1 MEATKVADDKLAV
14 SINEAAAMI
23 GLKRDLT
30 YRLILGGDIRS
41 FKVGS
46 RRLVSVEALRVY
58 ISRRTAE
65 DQRVEVES

>member
-1 MEATKVADDKLAV
+1 MEDEKLAV

-30 YRLILGGDIRS
+30 YRLILGGDIPS